1 MLEPAFKL
9 SDLPDWA
16 PRPWTREELEA
27 RIVRS
32 KITDPDEVRA
42 ILERATTGLRTT
54 VRIEEI
60 ADTLSRGWPEP
71 LDR

>member
-32 KITDPDEVRA
+32 KITDPEERKAAVRR
-42 ILERATTGLRTT
+42 ITSGLHTT
-54 VRIEEI
+54 VRMEEI
-60 ADTLSRGWPEP
+60 ADTLCRGWPEP